1 MHRGGMAKWA
11 NKGWLVLGTSGG
23 QCWAEGQGRGGVGAH
38 GDGEQQDVLED
49 RCSRLQWDW
58 RERHLRARKKKTTTK
73 KTSREGAIRRG
84 EGVHIYISYKDDPH
98 SRSLIVISLKP
109 H

>member
-38 GDGEQQDVLED
+38 GDGEQQGVLED
-49 RCSRLQWDW
+49 RCSRLQGD
-58 RERHLRARKKKTTTK
+58 RHERRLRARKKKTMTK
-73 KTSREGAIRRG
+73 KKPLGKGPSR
-84 EGVHIYISYKDDPH
+84 GVKGCISI
-98 SRSLIVISLKP
+98 SLIKMIP
-109 H
+109 THDH